1 MDELKKF
8 FLTLLF
14 FLVMAA
20 VLIVLYGMQI
30 NKPQANLQNS
40 LEIKPAISV
49 DKLLP
54 PAPADGGNASQ
65 SNSAQPTVE
74 PATPSSHLSSKDSDF
89 NTVNA
94 NSENGAPAFETL
106 PMGQSDMQVGQYT
119 SDTDSKD
126 STQTQEESEQ
136 VYEQTHNF
144 SSSSTKSGS
153 MGVDTLSGLI
163 PPSNFIQNYAQADNI
178 RADHVPI
185 LYQAKQTGSAA
196 AKAVLR
202 QARVM
207 ALDDRE
213 IIQGACWDYL
223 NAVFKR
229 AGVNRD
235 TVFKGAYPDGPFI
248 ATADIQAGDWLYY
261 VNHSYHDIE
270 HSGMFVGWVDKTQN
284 QALILSYAGE
294 HRKQPARYR
303 VYDISHTYNVMRPSI

>member
-14 FLVMAA
+14 FLMMAA

-30 NKPQANLQNS
+30 NKPQANAP
-40 LEIKPAISV
+40 EIKSAISV

-54 PAPADGGNASQ
+54 PAPADMGNANQ
-65 SNSAQPTVE
+65 SLNSSAQPT
-74 PATPSSHLSSKDSDF
+74 TDTSTQPSSHLSSKDSDF

-94 NSENGAPAFETL
+94 NNANNLAPAFETL
-106 PMGQSDMQVGQYT
+106 PIGQSDMHTGQYMT
-119 SDTDSKD
+119 DTDS
-126 STQTQEESEQ
+126 SGQRAENEQ
-136 VYEQTHNF
+136 QAEKKVETEKVYEATHHF
-144 SSSSTKSGS
+144 SGS
-153 MGVDTLSGLI
+153 SAM
-163 PPSNFIQNYAQADNI
+163 SNVNVRSFIQNYAQADNI
-178 RADHVPI
+178 NADYVPI
-185 LYQAKQTGSAA
+185 LYQAEQTGSAA

-202 QARVM
+202 QARIM
-207 ALDDRE
+207 ALEDRE

-229 AGVNRD
+229 AGVSRD
-235 TVFKGAYPDGPFI
+235 TVFKGAYPDGPF
-248 ATADIQAGDWLYY
+248 TAVDDIQVGDWLYY

-270 HSGMFVGWVDKTQN
+270 HSGMFVDWVDKTQN

-303 VYDISHTYNVMRPSI
+303 VYDISHTYNVMRPTM